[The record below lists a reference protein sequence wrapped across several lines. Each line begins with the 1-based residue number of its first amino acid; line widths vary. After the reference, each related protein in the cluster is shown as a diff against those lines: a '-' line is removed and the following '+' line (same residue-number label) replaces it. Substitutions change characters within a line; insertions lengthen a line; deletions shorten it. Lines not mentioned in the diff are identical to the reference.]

1 MLNLF
6 TVLKPVEVVEGRRL
20 RIEKALAHDQ
30 DEIAL
35 SQNLV
40 NRGVLENKTGL
51 GKDSSFGL
59 KAGLVVL
66 TITVVLVEIVRAVL
80 CDLVCLP
87 PEYDIVEPHI
97 VSAGCPNAQ

>member
-6 TVLKPVEVVEGRRL
+6 TVLKHVEVVESRRL

-30 DEIAL
+30 DEIAS

-40 NRGVLENKTGL
+40 NLGVLENKAGL
-51 GKDSSFGL
+51 GNDSSLGL

-66 TITVVLVEIVRAVL
+66 TRSI
-80 CDLVCLP
+80 P
-87 PEYDIVEPHI
+87 
-97 VSAGCPNAQ
+97 S